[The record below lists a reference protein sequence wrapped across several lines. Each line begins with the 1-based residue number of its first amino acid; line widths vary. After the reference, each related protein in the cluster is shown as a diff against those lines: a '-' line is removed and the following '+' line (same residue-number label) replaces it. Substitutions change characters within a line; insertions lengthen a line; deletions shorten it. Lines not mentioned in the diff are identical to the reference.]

1 VGNRALDWKAR
12 KSIVTPQ
19 CKSGG
24 FIGRNNVLP
33 LETSEARAKEESAEA
48 IVPAASVGIK
58 GMLMLPFYKNRD
70 RAYLDK
76 CLAHEA
82 KQQCPN

>member
-1 VGNRALDWKAR
+1 
-12 KSIVTPQ
+12 
-19 CKSGG
+19 
-24 FIGRNNVLP
+24 